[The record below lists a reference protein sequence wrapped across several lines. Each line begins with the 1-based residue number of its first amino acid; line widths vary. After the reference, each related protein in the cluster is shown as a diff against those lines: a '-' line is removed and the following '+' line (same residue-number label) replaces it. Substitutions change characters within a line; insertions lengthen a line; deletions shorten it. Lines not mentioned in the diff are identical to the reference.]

1 MAENTKR
8 MDISELDFDNIK
20 NNLKTFLRAQD
31 TFKDYDFEGSGMNI
45 LLDVLA
51 YNTHYQAFNANMLGN
66 EMFLDSS
73 SLRSSAVSHAK
84 TLGYEVR
91 SATAP
96 YATVNVVLNSHSTT
110 TATMP
115 AGTKFT
121 TTLDGNPFQFV
132 TAQDYTETL
141 TAGDIVF
148 NNVTIYEGSYIKT
161 RYTVDTNDVNQRFVL
176 EDARTDT
183 TTLKVEVQTSSS
195 DSTTSIYTKATDIT
209 QLTGSSEVY
218 FLQEVE
224 NGKHE
229 VYFGDGVVS
238 KALTN
243 GNIVILSH
251 IVTNK
256 SEANGSSTFTNSVAI
271 ASNTNVTVTTVAAA
285 TGGAEPES
293 ISSIKFAAPLD
304 YASQGRCV
312 TTDDYVVYTKKF
324 FADAKSVQAFGGQD
338 GSVDPTLG
346 VVSTP
351 EYGKVFISIRT
362 GTGNN
367 LSLTQKNNLIS
378 QLKQYNVA
386 SITPVIVDPDVT
398 QIILQIVFK
407 FDSSKTIKERTE
419 LETNVT
425 STLTTYNIDELTDFV
440 KPFRHSKLTRLVDT
454 TDQAILN
461 STINVTLAKFIT
473 PTLNSSFGYNTSF
486 NNALYNPH
494 SGHNASAGGILASTG
509 FYVSGDAS
517 NVQYFDDDGA
527 GKLRRYYLTGS
538 TRTYQDNAA
547 GTIDYAT
554 GEIVIN
560 SINITSCADV
570 DGVSSIKFRLT
581 VIPDSKDVVPVR
593 NQVLEIDLANST
605 VTGQV
610 DTIAVS
616 GADGG
621 STYTTTSSKTD
632 IQSY

>member
-1 MAENTKR
+1 MKKIFLTLVSLSFLIAQAPDRINKKIDKMADRLEKKVINWR
-8 MDISELDFDNIK
+8 RDFHQNPELSNREFK
-20 NNLKTFLRAQD
+20 TAEKVAKHLKSLGIEVETGIAHTGVVGILKGGKPGKVVALRAD
-31 TFKDYDFEGSGMNI
+31 MDALPVKEKVNLPFASKAKGI
-45 LLDVLA
+45 
-51 YNTHYQAFNANMLGN
+51 YQGN
-66 EMFLDSS
+66 EVDVM
-73 SLRSSAVSHAK
+73 HACGHDNHIAGMMGAAEILADIRK
-84 TLGYEVR
+84 DLPGTVKFIFQPAEEGAPLGE
-91 SATAP
+91 
-96 YATVNVVLNSHSTT
+96 
-110 TATMP
+110 
-115 AGTKFT
+115 
-121 TTLDGNPFQFV
+121 
-132 TAQDYTETL
+132 E
-141 TAGDIVF
+141 
-148 NNVTIYEGSYIKT
+148 
-161 RYTVDTNDVNQRFVL
+161 
-176 EDARTDT
+176 
-183 TTLKVEVQTSSS
+183 
-195 DSTTSIYTKATDIT
+195 
-209 QLTGSSEVY
+209 
-218 FLQEVE
+218 
-224 NGKHE
+224 
-229 VYFGDGVVS
+229 
-238 KALTN
+238 
-243 GNIVILSH
+243 
-251 IVTNK
+251 
-256 SEANGSSTFTNSVAI
+256 
-271 ASNTNVTVTTVAAA
+271 
-285 TGGAEPES
+285 GGA
-293 ISSIKFAAPLD
+293 
-304 YASQGRCV
+304 
-312 TTDDYVVYTKKF
+312 
-324 FADAKSVQAFGGQD
+324 
-338 GSVDPTLG
+338 TLG

-362 GTGNN
+362 NTGNN

-473 PTLNSSFGYNTSF
+473 PTLSSSVGYNTSF
-486 NNALYNPH
+486 NNTLYNPH

-621 STYTTTSSKTD
+621 STYTTTSSNTD